1 MGRRSRGALSL
12 LRYAASGILRN
23 RRRTFSSILGVLL
36 AVTFIAGTFI
46 AIDSST
52 RFTLDAILANTPG
65 DFSLNA
71 WATGS
76 GSGIDLREL
85 LASVPGVT
93 NASVFRS
100 LPTFPISGAN
110 NFSGFG
116 YQFYAVDPTHLP
128 VMFQPTKILGTQS
141 PTRGNVTLS
150 TALADQLGVRLG
162 NRIQMVK
169 EEFNFNGTT
178 RNWTLDLT
186 VAGIVTLAPTANP
199 YYLGPYSGT
208 VPPVAEVNLADAT
221 WALSQLNITDMMPY
235 FSGEIW
241 IDRGQY
247 VNPYDVPATTFALT
261 RLGRQLDR
269 AIASTGAYSGS
280 VSDNISYLLQNFG
293 FTLLIQRLQFFILS
307 SPVILLGLYLGAV
320 GVDLGH
326 AERRRELGVLKTR
339 GASRRQIVGV
349 LILESL
355 LSGLLAALIGLA
367 AGIGLSRFLLGVVT
381 PLGSS
386 TPVSYT
392 DLFLSPETIV
402 SVAVLSIVFMAVVSY
417 RSAKRTSSLP
427 IVETLRYYA
436 PGETRLQY
444 SPTTDLFLIGYSVTA
459 YLVTW
464 FSRGLQGNFVLTML
478 AFVLILSLPLVP
490 ILLIVGSTRLATRST
505 GRVYEWTTRAT
516 RPFTK
521 DLENVVRHNL
531 SRNPRRSSNIAI
543 IIALGLAFGVF
554 VVSFLGSQQALLQR
568 QAWATVGGD
577 FSVGPARSF
586 NGTVDPGFA
595 RNLSLV
601 PGVARISPVVSVVT
615 DFLYSS
621 ASVVALDPSTYFDVA
636 QPEPFYFLS
645 PGEDQAKTVL
655 GTNGSV
661 LITQAYQVSAALQIG
676 DRLSLTSTIY
686 NGTGSTTAR
695 VNVTVGGIVRYLP
708 GTSGAGYG
716 FYTAPSMI
724 YGSNRTLGALTAAAS
739 TPGGPVYFG
748 GNDRYLVQLSPGA
761 NWTEV
766 KTAILAL
773 GTSDVI
779 AYQDYLNSTA
789 NGPFTASL
797 LGFVKLEVAFIV
809 VILTAGLGLIIY
821 AASLERDVEFAG
833 ITARGSSGWQT
844 AGLLVGEAFSIMVI
858 GLVVGTTIGLVSS
871 YLFTVVTTPTGAVG
885 VEPVIPAFFVF
896 PVEGVLLLVLAPVAM
911 LGMALLV
918 SWRIAKMNVAQVLK
932 MRGG

>member
-1 MGRRSRGALSL
+1 MGRRTRGALSL

-52 RFTLDAILANTPG
+52 RFTLDAILANSPG

-71 WATGS
+71 WATGN
-76 GSGIDLREL
+76 GTGVDLREL
-85 LASVPGVT
+85 LASVPGVA
-93 NASVFRS
+93 NASVYRN
-100 LPTFPISGAN
+100 LPSYAISGPDN
-110 NFSGFG
+110 ISGYYF
-116 YQFYAVDPTHLP
+116 QFYAVDPAHLP
-128 VMFQPTKILGTQS
+128 LQLTPTKIEGTQS
-141 PTRGNVTLS
+141 PSRGNVTLS
-150 TALADQLGVRLG
+150 TTLAQQLGVSVG
-162 NRIQMVK
+162 NTIEMVNL
-169 EEFNFNGTT
+169 EYRFNGTT
-178 RNWTLDLT
+178 RNWTLPLK
-186 VAGIVTLAPTANP
+186 VAGIVTLPTLASP
-199 YYLGPYSGT
+199 YYIMPYPGT
-208 VPPVAEVNLADAT
+208 NAPAAEINLADAS
-221 WALSQLNITDMMPY
+221 WALSQLNVTDTMRY
-235 FSGEIW
+235 FNGEIW
-241 IDRGQY
+241 IDRSRFI
-247 VNPYDVPATTFALT
+247 NPYDVPATTFALT
-261 RLGRQLDR
+261 RLGRQLNN
-269 AIASTGAYSGS
+269 ALASTGAYSGS

-293 FTLLIQRLQFFILS
+293 FTLLIQRIQFFVLS
-307 SPVILLGLYLGAV
+307 SPVILLGLYLGTV

-349 LILESL
+349 LILESV
-355 LSGLLAALIGLA
+355 LSGLLAAVIGLA

-381 PLGSS
+381 TIGSS
-386 TPVSYT
+386 TAASYT

-402 SVAVLSIVFMAVVSY
+402 TVAVLSVVFMGIVSY

-436 PGETRLQY
+436 PGETRIQY
-444 SPTTDLFLIGYSVTA
+444 SPTMDLILIGYSVTA
-459 YLVTW
+459 YVVTW

-505 GRVYEWTTRAT
+505 GRVYEWTARAT

-586 NGTVDPGFA
+586 NGTVDRGFA

-601 PGVARISPVVSVVT
+601 PGVAITSPVISVYT
-615 DFLYSS
+615 NFLYSS

-645 PGEDQAKTVL
+645 PAEDQARTVL
-655 GTNGSV
+655 ATNGSV
-661 LITQAYQVSAALQIG
+661 LVTQAYQVAAAVQIG
-676 DRLSLTSTIY
+676 DRLSITSTIY
-686 NGTGSTTAR
+686 NGTGSTTVV

-708 GTSGAGYG
+708 GTSGTGYG
-716 FYTAPSMI
+716 FYSAPSVI
-724 YGSNRTLGALTAAAS
+724 YGSNVTFARLIAAAAS
-739 TPGGPVYFG
+739 PGGPVYYS
-748 GNDRYLVQLSPGA
+748 GNDRYLVRLSQGA
-761 NWTEV
+761 DWMEV

-773 GTSDVI
+773 GTTDVV
-779 AYQDYLNSTA
+779 AYQDYLNSTS

-797 LGFVKLEVAFIV
+797 LGFVKVEIAFIV

-844 AGLLVGEAFSIMVI
+844 AGLLVGEAFSILIIGYVI
-858 GLVVGTTIGLVSS
+858 GTAVGLLSS

-896 PVEGVLLLVLAPVAM
+896 PVEGVMLLVLAPVAM

-918 SWRIAKMNVAQVLK
+918 SWRIARMNVAQVLK